1 MAQLGMDVEAVE
13 SVGRQLKQ
21 SATSVDQIVGGL
33 DKTVNGLLQLWE
45 GPDAQRFVQSWPTFR
60 KSLIA
65 AQASVAGLGQSA
77 LNNASE
83 QRDASGI
90 KGSGGS
96 NSVTLPSATHVGD
109 VGQGQAAGSVGQ
121 AQAAGSV
128 AAGKPGSFSGALSG
142 GDVNAYRQFEQST
155 SHYNASAGYNVDA
168 NGKGVDN
175 CTAWVDWRREQ
186 LGLATASGNG
196 GQMATNLHG
205 TQTTIPSLGAVVSYY
220 PSDSLKFGHVMIVEQ
235 VLGTKPQ
242 SFRVSE
248 DNYANAYHD
257 TRIWTQQP
265 DGTWQADGHGHSYAL
280 TISPGPS

>member
-1 MAQLGMDVEAVE
+1 MTQMGMDVEAVE
-13 SVGRQLKQ
+13 NVGRQQKQ
-21 SATSVDQIVGGL
+21 SAASVDQVVGGL

-83 QRDASGI
+83 QRDASGV
-90 KGSGGS
+90 KGSILGDAS
-96 NSVTLPSATHVGD
+96 FPAATHVGD
-109 VGQGQAAGSVGQ
+109 VGQGQT
-121 AQAAGSV
+121 AGSV
-128 AAGKPGSFSGALSG
+128 AAGNPGSFSGALSG

-155 SHYNASAGYNVDA
+155 SHYNATARYNVDA
-168 NGKGVDN
+168 NGNGVNN

-205 TQTTIPSLGAVVSYY
+205 TQTTIPILGAVVSYY
-220 PSDSLKFGHVMIVEQ
+220 PSDSRDFGHVMIVEQ
-235 VLGTKPQ
+235 VLGTNRQ

-257 TRIWTQQP
+257 TRVWTQQP